1 MREINNKKDQPEMNR
16 VIENV
21 IENKRDDQHSNPP
34 TTMAER
40 QRQRFVDK
48 ATKVSAKYLRR
59 LAELPGDPVAMQPF
73 FTVLSGIYV
82 EMKNV
87 AKPADT
93 KIVGTYCVMVPD
105 ELIYAVGA
113 QPVKLCSGSYTA
125 FAIGDDLV
133 PRDACPLIKAVMGF
147 QAMEVM
153 PIYDDCALMVVPIT
167 CDCKKKMAGMLKQRV
182 PTYALHV
189 PTAKSE
195 DRDMEQYVQELYQLI
210 PELEAVTGQT
220 ISYQSLAASID
231 AMGFAQYQMSKFNE
245 FKKHV
250 PALIKGTHAMAL
262 MNAFSYLPVEQ
273 WSQQLH
279 ILNQVVDAMV
289 TNTGIDNNAAASAL
303 IEKMCSR
310 RGINR
315 AQVRYTMATGYSR
328 KVFDIADDDISE
340 ITAHAYGVRLTAPPD
355 YRPGMIIDIGG
366 QDSKIIYLDSHY
378 AVKNF
383 TMNDKCAAGTGKFM
397 EVIAQILETTIDQV
411 GPLSLESKAPCDIN
425 STCVVFAQ
433 SEVVSLVARKYDRRD
448 ILAGMHLSMAK
459 RIIKMMKKA
468 EKGGDILMTGGGALN
483 IGVHKA
489 FEEEL
494 MRDVYVARHPQFNG
508 AIGAALIAS
517 ERA

>member
-59 LAELPGDPVAMQPF
+59 LAELPGAPVAMQPF
-73 FTVLSGIYV
+73 FQVLSDIYV

-93 KIVGTYCVMVPD
+93 KIVGTYCVMVPE

-220 ISYQSLAASID
+220 ITYQSLAESID

-279 ILNQVVDAMV
+279 RLNQELARRKKDQHYVSKDKQPRIMITGSPVIFPNIKIPLLIEETGGILVGDETCMGERSLYDPTVVVDQSFDGLMRSLA
-289 TNTGIDNNAAASAL
+289 N
-303 IEKMCSR
+303 
-310 RGINR
+310 
-315 AQVRYTMATGYSR
+315 RYTRPCTCPTFVDNSQRIYRIKQMIKDHQVQGVVYHVLRGCLVYDFEYQTLEDELGKLGVPVIRVESDYNEEDIEQLRIRIEAFIELIKLKETG
-328 KVFDIADDDISE
+328 E
-340 ITAHAYGVRLTAPPD
+340 
-355 YRPGMIIDIGG
+355 
-366 QDSKIIYLDSHY
+366 
-378 AVKNF
+378 
-383 TMNDKCAAGTGKFM
+383 
-397 EVIAQILETTIDQV
+397 
-411 GPLSLESKAPCDIN
+411 
-425 STCVVFAQ
+425 
-433 SEVVSLVARKYDRRD
+433 
-448 ILAGMHLSMAK
+448 
-459 RIIKMMKKA
+459 
-468 EKGGDILMTGGGALN
+468 
-483 IGVHKA
+483 
-489 FEEEL
+489 
-494 MRDVYVARHPQFNG
+494 
-508 AIGAALIAS
+508 
-517 ERA
+517 